1 MTSSSINPSTLP
13 IVPNYLRNPAFPY
26 IASSSPASNSTVT
39 EQQTIALLCRIADDP
54 TESDFV
60 EFDFVKQPNSGSY
73 DRLCS
78 LICEELNLTQ
88 IEKLRRLPSVRIR
101 HDRDV
106 DRLKDND
113 MLEVIL
119 PHKENI

>member
-1 MTSSSINPSTLP
+1 M
-13 IVPNYLRNPAFPY
+13 
-26 IASSSPASNSTVT
+26 T
-39 EQQTIALLCRIADDP
+39 EQRTITLLCRIADDP
-54 TESDFV
+54 TEPDFV
-60 EFDFVKQPNSGSY
+60 EFDFAQQPNSGAY

-78 LICEELNLTQ
+78 LIREELNLTE